1 MFRTMHMDLKTARD
15 KRDWTMDVLAERS
28 GVSKATISRIEAG
41 DVSNPSNATVTA
53 LEVALRLR
61 RGTLVFG
68 QVMEKSA

>member
-1 MFRTMHMDLKTARD
+1 MHTDLKTARD
-15 KRDWTMDVLAERS
+15 KRGWTMDELAERS

-41 DVSNPSNATVTA
+41 DVANPSNDTVA
-53 LEVALRLR
+53 RLETALRLR